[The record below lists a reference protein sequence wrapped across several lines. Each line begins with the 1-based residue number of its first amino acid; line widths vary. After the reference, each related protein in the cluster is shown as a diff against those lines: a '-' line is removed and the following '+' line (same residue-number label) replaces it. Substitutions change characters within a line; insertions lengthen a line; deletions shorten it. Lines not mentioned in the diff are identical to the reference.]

1 MRETIS
7 STPAENKT
15 ERSPRATHCTNRAQT
30 SKAVTGRPFGV
41 DALGV
46 LAKRA
51 RTKSSD
57 RKQTENKYHKYTY
70 SKYIHVERR
79 HLALPRLP
87 SPSTT
92 NQTTITRG
100 GGTEFRGEQR
110 AKCAASGF
118 KKKQKS
124 SLHTILI
131 HAFQTSAAT
140 TFPPQ
145 VRAT

>member
-100 GGTEFRGEQR
+100 GGRSSAGNNEQNVLHL
-110 AKCAASGF
+110 AS
-118 KKKQKS
+118 KKTKK
-124 SLHTILI
+124 LTPYNTHTCIPDQCCNHLP
-131 HAFQTSAAT
+131 TPS
-140 TFPPQ
+140 
-145 VRAT
+145 